1 MKDTTVGD
9 EIAEFIRENFETNYE
24 ELRAASAHSIAP
36 DVKAAALN
44 QVLLYWRMMRDVALN
59 VSDTEVRL
67 SLPAQATPQG
77 RIYSIDGI
85 VDILRDN
92 ARTVM
97 YDIKTH
103 DADYVRANLEIY
115 AEQLNVYAH
124 IWQTLRH
131 QNLDAMAIIATHFPE
146 SVGNAL
152 SDGNEQELEYALQ
165 GWQPLVEVDFHPDSV
180 AGTIEE
186 FGRVVDD
193 IEERRFRPPPVER
206 LKEVL
211 QGTRNVRFATQVCR
225 NCDVRF
231 SCSSY
236 RDYAWNGARQ
246 LADRAIGF
254 YGEESVGDAE
264 QEAWR
269 AENLLAAQTAA
280 DLRADF
286 SAL

>member
-1 MKDTTVGD
+1 MKDTDFGE
-9 EIAEFIRENFETNYE
+9 EIAEFIRENFESNYE
-24 ELRAASAHSIAP
+24 ELRAAAAHSIAP
-36 DVKAAALN
+36 DVKAAALH
-44 QVLLYWRMMRDVALN
+44 QVLLYWRVMRDVALN

-77 RIYSIDGI
+77 RIYSIEGI
-85 VDILRDN
+85 VDILRAN

-103 DADYVRANLEIY
+103 DAAYVRANLELY

-152 SDGNEQELEYALQ
+152 SDGNADELDYALQ
-165 GWQPLVEVDFHPDSV
+165 GWQPLVEVDFHPESV
-180 AGTIEE
+180 AGTIAE

-193 IEERRFRPPPVER
+193 IEARRFGPPPVDR

-211 QGTRNVRFATQVCR
+211 LGTRNVRFATQVCR

-246 LADRAIGF
+246 VGDRSIGF
-254 YGEESVGDAE
+254 YLEEAVGDAE

>member
-124 IWQTLRH
+124 IWQTLRR
-131 QNLDAMAIIATHFPE
+131 QNLDEMAIIATHFPE

-165 GWQPLVEVDFHPDSV
+165 GWQPLVQIDFHPDSV

-231 SCSSY
+231 SCSSF

-246 LADRAIGF
+246 LADRAIGY

>member
-1 MKDTTVGD
+1 MKDTDFGE
-9 EIAEFIRENFETNYE
+9 EIAEFIRENFESNYE
-24 ELRAASAHSIAP
+24 ELRAAAAHSIAP
-36 DVKAAALN
+36 DVKAAALH
-44 QVLLYWRMMRDVALN
+44 QVLLYWRVMRDVALN

-77 RIYSIDGI
+77 RIYSIEGI

-103 DADYVRANLEIY
+103 DAAYVRANLELY

-146 SVGNAL
+146 SVANAL
-152 SDGNEQELEYALQ
+152 SDGNAEELDYALQ

-180 AGTIEE
+180 AGTIAE

-193 IEERRFRPPPVER
+193 IEERRFGPPPVDR

-211 QGTRNVRFATQVCR
+211 LGTRNVRFATQVCR

-254 YGEESVGDAE
+254 YGEESAGDAE

>member
-124 IWQTLRH
+124 IWQTLRR
-131 QNLDAMAIIATHFPE
+131 QNLDEMAIIATHFPE

-165 GWQPLVEVDFHPDSV
+165 GWQPLVQIDFHPDSV

>member
-165 GWQPLVEVDFHPDSV
+165 GWQPLVQIDFHPDSV

>member
-1 MKDTTVGD
+1 MKDTDFGE
-9 EIAEFIRENFETNYE
+9 EIAEFIRENFESNYE
-24 ELRAASAHSIAP
+24 ELRAAAAHSIAP
-36 DVKAAALN
+36 DVKAAALH
-44 QVLLYWRMMRDVALN
+44 QVLLYWRVMRDVALN

-103 DADYVRANLEIY
+103 DAAYVRANLELY

-131 QNLDAMAIIATHFPE
+131 QDLDAMAIIATHFPD

-152 SDGNEQELEYALQ
+152 SDGNEQELDYALE

-180 AGTIEE
+180 AGTIAE

-193 IEERRFRPPPVER
+193 IEERRFSPPPVDR
-206 LKEVL
+206 LKEVML
-211 QGTRNVRFATQVCR
+211 GTRNVRFATQVCR

-236 RDYAWNGARQ
+236 RDYAWRGSRQ
-246 LADRAIGF
+246 VGDRAIGF
-254 YGEESVGDAE
+254 YLEEAVGDAE

-269 AENLLAAQTAA
+269 ADNLLAAQTAA

-286 SAL
+286 SSL

>member
-124 IWQTLRH
+124 IWQTLRR
-131 QNLDAMAIIATHFPE
+131 QNLDEMAIIATHFPE

-165 GWQPLVEVDFHPDSV
+165 GWQPLVQIDFHPDSV

-269 AENLLAAQTAA
+269 ADNLLAAQSAA

>member
-124 IWQTLRH
+124 IWQTLRR
-131 QNLDAMAIIATHFPE
+131 QNLDEMAIIATHFPE

-165 GWQPLVEVDFHPDSV
+165 GWQPLVQIDFHPDSV

-254 YGEESVGDAE
+254 YGEESAGDAE

-269 AENLLAAQTAA
+269 AENLLAAQSAA

>member
-1 MKDTTVGD
+1 MKDTDFGE
-9 EIAEFIRENFETNYE
+9 EIAEFIRENFESNYE
-24 ELRAASAHSIAP
+24 ELRAAAAHSIAP
-36 DVKAAALN
+36 DVKAAALH
-44 QVLLYWRMMRDVALN
+44 QVLLYWRVMRDVALN

-77 RIYSIDGI
+77 RIYSIEGI
-85 VDILRDN
+85 VDILRAN

-103 DADYVRANLEIY
+103 DAAYVRANLELY

-152 SDGNEQELEYALQ
+152 SDGNADELDYALQ
-165 GWQPLVEVDFHPDSV
+165 GWQPLVEVDFHPESV
-180 AGTIEE
+180 AGTIAE

-193 IEERRFRPPPVER
+193 IEARRFGPPPVDR

-211 QGTRNVRFATQVCR
+211 LGTRNVRFATQVCR

-246 LADRAIGF
+246 VADRAIGF
-254 YGEESVGDAE
+254 YGEESAGDAE

>member
-165 GWQPLVEVDFHPDSV
+165 GWQPLVQIDFHPDSV

-193 IEERRFRPPPVER
+193 IEERRFGPPPVER

-254 YGEESVGDAE
+254 YGEESAGDAE

>member
-1 MKDTTVGD
+1 MKDTDFGE
-9 EIAEFIRENFETNYE
+9 EIAEFIRENFESNYE
-24 ELRAASAHSIAP
+24 ELRAAAAHSIAP
-36 DVKAAALN
+36 DVKAAALH
-44 QVLLYWRMMRDVALN
+44 QVLLYWRVMRDVALN

-77 RIYSIDGI
+77 RIYSIEGI
-85 VDILRDN
+85 VDILRGN

-103 DADYVRANLEIY
+103 DAAYVRANLELY

-131 QNLDAMAIIATHFPE
+131 QNLDEMAIIATHFPE

-152 SDGNEQELEYALQ
+152 SDGNADELDYALQ
-165 GWQPLVEVDFHPDSV
+165 GWQPLVEVDFHPESV
-180 AGTIEE
+180 AGTIAE

-193 IEERRFRPPPVER
+193 IEERRFGPPPVDR

-211 QGTRNVRFATQVCR
+211 LGTRNVRFATQVCR

-236 RDYAWNGARQ
+236 RDYAWRGPRQ
-246 LADRAIGF
+246 VGDRSIGF
-254 YGEESVGDAE
+254 YLEEAVGDAE

>member
-193 IEERRFRPPPVER
+193 I
-206 LKEVL
+206 
-211 QGTRNVRFATQVCR
+211 
-225 NCDVRF
+225 
-231 SCSSY
+231 
-236 RDYAWNGARQ
+236 
-246 LADRAIGF
+246 
-254 YGEESVGDAE
+254 
-264 QEAWR
+264 
-269 AENLLAAQTAA
+269 
-280 DLRADF
+280 
-286 SAL
+286 

>member
-165 GWQPLVEVDFHPDSV
+165 GWQPLVQIDFHPDSV

-254 YGEESVGDAE
+254 YLEEAVGDAE

>member
-146 SVGNAL
+146 SVANAL
-152 SDGNEQELEYALQ
+152 SDGNAEELDYALQ

-236 RDYAWNGARQ
+236 RDYAWTGARQ

-269 AENLLAAQTAA
+269 ADNLLAAQSAA

>member
-1 MKDTTVGD
+1 MKDTDFGE
-9 EIAEFIRENFETNYE
+9 EIAEFIRENFESNYE
-24 ELRAASAHSIAP
+24 ELRAAAAHSIAP
-36 DVKAAALN
+36 DVKAAALH
-44 QVLLYWRMMRDVALN
+44 QVLLYWRVMRDVALN

-77 RIYSIDGI
+77 RIYSIEGI
-85 VDILRDN
+85 VDILRAN

-103 DADYVRANLEIY
+103 DAAYVRANLELY

-146 SVGNAL
+146 SVANAL
-152 SDGNEQELEYALQ
+152 SDGNAEELDYALQ
-165 GWQPLVEVDFHPDSV
+165 GWQPLVEVDFHPESV
-180 AGTIEE
+180 AGTIAE

-193 IEERRFRPPPVER
+193 IEARRFSPPPVDR

-211 QGTRNVRFATQVCR
+211 LGTRNVRFATQVCR

-254 YGEESVGDAE
+254 YGEESAGDAE

-269 AENLLAAQTAA
+269 AENLLAAQSAA